1 MKFFKLWITTRF
13 WRAPTAITIL
23 LATLSMTAAANNFP
37 QKPIHYVVPF
47 SAGGLTDTMARIIGQ
62 KLSESWK
69 QPILVENRAGGN
81 ANIGAEVVAKSP
93 NDGYTWLAITLAH
106 AGNQT
111 LFPKSGYVLDKDF
124 TAVAGLATS
133 PLVLVVHADSP
144 VRTMK
149 DLVALAK
156 SSKLNAGSSGNG
168 TPPHLGLALL
178 EDAIA
183 VNIQHVPYKGGVQ
196 AVTDLLGKQIDLI
209 VANLPEVIAHL
220 NSGKLRPLAIA
231 SKQRHPLLPGV
242 PTMAEAGYPSVV
254 VENWTG
260 LVVPTGTP
268 KAIIDKIAADALKVI
283 QQPEVRDKIAAAGFR
298 PTGLGPDEFQAYMK
312 SEIQRWS
319 RIIRTAKMTAE

>member
-1 MKFFKLWITTRF
+1 MRLFKEWVASVAI
-13 WRAPTAITIL
+13 AAVTA
-23 LATLSMTAAANNFP
+23 MTATASVSMAATANDFP
-37 QKPIHYVVPF
+37 QRPIRYVVPF
-47 SAGGLTDTMARIIGQ
+47 SAGGLTDTMARIISQ
-62 KLSESWK
+62 KLSETWK

-111 LFPKSGYVLDKDF
+111 LFPKSGYILDRDF

-144 VRTMK
+144 IRNMK
-149 DLVALAK
+149 DLVALAR
-156 SSKLNAGSSGNG
+156 SSKLNAGTSGNG

-183 VNIQHVPYKGGVQ
+183 VDIQPVPYKGGVQ

-209 VANLPEVIAHL
+209 VANLPEVIAHI
-220 NSGKLRPLAIA
+220 NSGKLRPLAVA
-231 SKQRHPLLPGV
+231 SKQRHPLLPDV

-260 LVVPTGTP
+260 LVVPVGTP
-268 KAIIDKIAADALKVI
+268 KVIIDKIAVDVLKLL

-298 PTGLGPDEFQAYMK
+298 PTGLGPEEFQAYVK
-312 SEIQRWS
+312 SEIRRWAV
-319 RIIRTAKMTAE
+319 IIRTAKITPE